1 MSEASRWA
9 DSDHVFGGEAIVHE
23 TPLAGTPSSRSK
35 SGPRRT
41 LQPLFDHREAS
52 PPKTWS
58 LFDQSP
64 PSPPSPTTP
73 CATSRRES
81 LEAVLDLARVSEHRS
96 IWEAR
101 ASDAAASEPPEGGES
116 EPLDDPVSPPTT
128 RPLFDVDVD
137 RWLHTALGGAPE
149 AKSPDAQHE
158 PEPEPEPEANS
169 QPDPASPPTGRFQD
183 EKLMSNLAALSREMS
198 FEDEEPDVRSATSLA
213 VPASRPS
220 PKPLHLR
227 LLNAGECVWLIGAL
241 CFGAWLLVPYAR
253 PRAAL
258 PQSLSACRDEL
269 AAQHNASAERDAV
282 AAALSACRLDLGA
295 ARDDADHAVA
305 AAEARAE
312 ERASYVATAE
322 ARAEEL
328 ASHAVWL
335 TSELEAARRELA
347 QRDAVELARRDATV
361 EPVAEQ
367 VRADDRATEAPTPT
381 DEAPAEEAPAAAAE
395 EAVTEDTSAEDAVEE
410 EDAVAEDTSAD
421 APTAGPASDP
431 PARDLLTR
439 AMLLVASVAMM
450 VASVVLTMRAAPDE
464 RRRQARLQ
472 LERAHAQKKRQQAA
486 TQRAAAVASTR
497 SPGATTIAALCDAA
511 SPATA
516 RGVPGPRASP
526 LQARGVMLTPATQKK
541 RLLAERVLG
550 VLHSR
555 RARATGSP
563 SGMK

>member
-1 MSEASRWA
+1 M
-9 DSDHVFGGEAIVHE
+9 
-23 TPLAGTPSSRSK
+23 
-35 SGPRRT
+35 
-41 LQPLFDHREAS
+41 
-52 PPKTWS
+52 
-58 LFDQSP
+58 
-64 PSPPSPTTP
+64 
-73 CATSRRES
+73 
-81 LEAVLDLARVSEHRS
+81 
-96 IWEAR
+96 
-101 ASDAAASEPPEGGES
+101 
-116 EPLDDPVSPPTT
+116 
-128 RPLFDVDVD
+128 
-137 RWLHTALGGAPE
+137 
-149 AKSPDAQHE
+149 
-158 PEPEPEPEANS
+158 
-169 QPDPASPPTGRFQD
+169 
-183 EKLMSNLAALSREMS
+183 
-198 FEDEEPDVRSATSLA
+198 
-213 VPASRPS
+213 
-220 PKPLHLR
+220 
-227 LLNAGECVWLIGAL
+227 
-241 CFGAWLLVPYAR
+241 
-253 PRAAL
+253 
-258 PQSLSACRDEL
+258 
-269 AAQHNASAERDAV
+269 
-282 AAALSACRLDLGA
+282 
-295 ARDDADHAVA
+295 A

-381 DEAPAEEAPAAAAE
+381 DEAPAEEAPAAAAAE

-472 LERAHAQKKRQQAA
+472 LGRAHAQKKRQQAA

-497 SPGATTIAALCDAA
+497 SPGALTIAALCDAA

-516 RGVPGPRASP
+516 GRPGAARVAAAGTGRHADARDTEEAASPAACPWGPSFTRARNRLPPRSPRSEANGKVPGLRGNRRPRSLWQAGARCPRARFVC
-526 LQARGVMLTPATQKK
+526 LHAHTQ
-541 RLLAERVLG
+541 LAHGKCV
-550 VLHSR
+550 R
-555 RARATGSP
+555 RPG
-563 SGMK
+563 